1 MSDYIAR
8 LVAQLAGQLRE
19 QEAVPCDRSTLLR
32 QGTRRSGRV
41 IPVWPPSCVKRRGW
55 PNR

>member
-19 QEAVPCDRSTLLR
+19 QAAVSCDRSTLLQQADEAER
-32 QGTRRSGRV
+32 AGNPRLAAKLREAARLAE
-41 IPVWPPSCVKRRGW
+41 
-55 PNR
+55 